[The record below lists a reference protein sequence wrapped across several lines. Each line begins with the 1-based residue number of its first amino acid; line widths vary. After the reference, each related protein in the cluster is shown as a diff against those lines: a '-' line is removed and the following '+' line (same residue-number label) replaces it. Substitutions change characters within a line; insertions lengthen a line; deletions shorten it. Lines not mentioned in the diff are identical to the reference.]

1 MNDSLQWYVVRSKPR
16 RETYAQEQ
24 LLRRGVE
31 TFLPRILEAGG
42 PRMEPI
48 VGPLFPGYLFARVDL
63 LSQYNSV
70 IWSPG
75 VRNFV
80 AFGEVPAAVDPAV
93 VEFLR
98 ERCGAEGVVR
108 VVRTFQDGD
117 VVRIVRGPL
126 GGLVGVVQG
135 QVSGQA
141 RVRIL
146 MEMLRRR
153 TQVSVPVQLV
163 EHVAHA

>member
-1 MNDSLQWYVVRSKPR
+1 MSDARQWYVVRSKPR
-16 RETYAQEQ
+16 REEYAQGQ
-24 LLRRGVE
+24 LFRRGVE

-42 PRMEPI
+42 PRLEPS
-48 VGPLFPGYLFARVDL
+48 VGPLFPGYLFARLDL
-63 LSQYNSV
+63 ECQYNSV

-75 VRNFV
+75 VRSFV
-80 AFGEVPAAVDPAV
+80 AFGDVPAAVDPAV
-93 VEFLR
+93 VAFLQ
-98 ERCGAEGVVR
+98 ERCGDEGVVR
-108 VVRTFQDGD
+108 VIRTFHDGD

-146 MEMLRRR
+146 MELLRRR
-153 TQVSVPVQLV
+153 TQVSVPAQLL
-163 EHVAHA
+163 EHVA